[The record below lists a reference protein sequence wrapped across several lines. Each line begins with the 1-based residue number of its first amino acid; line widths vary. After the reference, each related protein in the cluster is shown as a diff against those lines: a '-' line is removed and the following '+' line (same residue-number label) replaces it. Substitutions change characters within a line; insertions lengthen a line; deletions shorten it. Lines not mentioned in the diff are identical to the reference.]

1 MPTAPASSA
10 TLKQVVRA
18 GPAELRSSSGEAVV
32 GECVEGADFTE
43 AFFCFFLAG
52 AISVRVDRVTD
63 PKPSEGTAGP
73 GPQEPCRPEQ
83 KNRHGEGKRL
93 LRSRS
98 RSQSYGKVM

>member
-18 GPAELRSSSGEAVV
+18 GPAELRSSSGEAAV
-32 GECVEGADFTE
+32 GECVEGAVFTE
-43 AFFCFFLAG
+43 AFFCFFLG
-52 AISVRVDRVTD
+52 GISVRVDRVTD

-93 LRSRS
+93 LRSRP